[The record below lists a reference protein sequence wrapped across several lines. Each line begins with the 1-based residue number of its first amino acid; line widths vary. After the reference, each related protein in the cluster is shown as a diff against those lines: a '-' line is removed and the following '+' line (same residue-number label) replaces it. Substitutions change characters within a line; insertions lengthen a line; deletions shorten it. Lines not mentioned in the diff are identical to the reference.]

1 MVNIFRGW
9 LQRYLSDYEAIVL
22 LLILIGG
29 FAVVLTMGSML
40 APALAALVLAFL
52 MQGAVNWLEKND
64 CPHVFSVNIV
74 FAFFLALLL
83 VLLFVVF
90 PLIWNQITHLINAIP
105 GMVREGQ
112 ALLRS
117 LPELYP
123 GYVSIEHVGIV
134 VDAVNV
140 RLAELGQLAF
150 SFSLSK
156 LPNAVGILV
165 YLILV
170 PILVFFFLKDK
181 RLLLDW
187 IASLL
192 PDQRRI
198 LDQVADEMNDQIAN
212 YIRGKAIEILI
223 VGTISFLTFAV
234 LGLNYSAL
242 LGSMVGL
249 SVVVPYIGATVVT
262 IPVAIIGFFQ
272 WGMNDQFAILMVAY
286 FIIQALD
293 GNVLVPLLFSEA
305 VNLHPVAIIV
315 AVLVF
320 GGFWGFWGVFFAIPL
335 ATLLKAVMTA
345 WPIVVEEVVTE
356 SDKQR

>member
-9 LQRYLSDYEAIVL
+9 LQRYLSDYEAVVL
-22 LLILIGG
+22 LLILLIG
-29 FAVVLTMGSML
+29 FAIVLTMGSML
-40 APALAALVLAFL
+40 APAFAALVLAFL
-52 MQGAVNWLEKND
+52 MQGAVNWLVRKGAS
-64 CPHVFSVNIV
+64 HIIAVNLV
-74 FAFFLALLL
+74 FALFITLLL
-83 VLLFVVF
+83 LLLFVIF

-112 ALLRS
+112 ALLKS

-123 GYVSIEHVGIV
+123 GYVSVEHIVIV
-134 VDAVNV
+134 VDAINGK
-140 RLAELGQLAF
+140 LADLGQLAL

-156 LPNAVGILV
+156 LPGAAALLV
-165 YLILV
+165 YLVLV
-170 PILVFFFLKDK
+170 PILIFFFLKDK
-181 RLLLDW
+181 ELLIKWLG
-187 IASLL
+187 SLL
-192 PDQRRI
+192 PDRRRLI
-198 LDQVADEMNDQIAN
+198 DQVADEMNGQIAN
-212 YIRGKAIEILI
+212 YIRGKAIEIII
-223 VGTISFLTFAV
+223 VGGVSFLAFAI

-242 LGSMVGL
+242 LAIMVGI

-272 WGMNDQFAILMVAY
+272 WGASDQFAILLVAY

-305 VNLHPVAIIV
+305 VNLHPVAIII

-335 ATLLKAVMTA
+335 ATLLKAVMNA
-345 WPIVVEEVVTE
+345 WPIVTEVSSE
-356 SDKQR
+356 

>member
-29 FAVVLTMGSML
+29 FVVVLTMGGML
-40 APALAALVLAFL
+40 APAFAALVLAFL
-52 MQGAVNWLEKND
+52 MQGGVNWFERKGFSHIVAVNIIFA
-64 CPHVFSVNIV
+64 VFV
-74 FAFFLALLL
+74 ALLI
-83 VLLFVVF
+83 LLLLVVF
-90 PLIWNQITHLINAIP
+90 PLIWNQITHLVNAIP

-112 ALLRS
+112 ALLRG
-117 LPELYP
+117 LPEQYP
-123 GYVSIEHVGIV
+123 GYVSIEHVGIIV
-134 VDAVNV
+134 GTINL
-140 RLAELGQLAF
+140 RLTEFGQLALA
-150 SFSLSK
+150 FSLSK
-156 LPNAVGILV
+156 LPNAVALLV
-165 YLILV
+165 YLVLV
-170 PILVFFFLKDK
+170 PILIFFFLKDK
-181 RLLLDW
+181 QLLLNW
-187 IASLL
+187 VGALL

-198 LDQVADEMNDQIAN
+198 ITQVADEMNDQIAN

-223 VGTISFLTFAV
+223 VGTISFMTFAI

-242 LGSMVGL
+242 LGIMVGV
-249 SVVVPYIGATVVT
+249 SVIIPYIGATAVT

-272 WGMNDQFAILMVAY
+272 WGVSDQFLILMVAY

-293 GNVLVPLLFSEA
+293 ANVLVPLLFSEA
-305 VNLHPVAIIV
+305 VNLHPVAIII

-345 WPIVVEEVVTE
+345 WPIVVEESE
-356 SDKQR
+356 KQKKEG